1 MKAVIS
7 NYGNISNSIR
17 NERISICE
25 SLVLLENRHL
35 WRETLMAILDNFKI
49 MAQEANA
56 SLKESNKKNQGYC
69 KIVIDMFYTKIY
81 KPEHNKIKI
90 YTPFLPPE

>member
-49 MAQEANA
+49 IAQEANA
-56 SLKESNKKNQGYC
+56 SLKESNEKNQGYC
-69 KIVIDMFYTKIY
+69 KTVIDMFYTKIY